1 MAELLAAVGII
12 TQINANRVWQM
23 LESATT
29 ENLLEV
35 LWLVKMKCTPI
46 PPPPQLPQFRIPIA
60 SNRKRIK

>member
-1 MAELLAAVGII
+1 MMAELLAAVGII

-35 LWLVKMKCTPI
+35 LWQETDCIQHEKK
-46 PPPPQLPQFRIPIA
+46 
-60 SNRKRIK
+60 KGY